1 MDHSGH
7 LAGGHNW
14 WVPAAREMGGLSP
27 GSTTVG
33 GGGSQQYLGN
43 TQGVQFRS
51 PLDARRA
58 AKGQLSQAEWPD
70 GYLGNIIDRREDK
83 LLKAIKDRQSTP
95 SYQRGVHKG
104 SRIDPREYLWPDD
117 EISPYDGLRRKAQTV
132 VSDTGMVTYVQKR
145 QAPKGVPVTLLV
157 NDGKSPPQVNT
168 PKGTDNA
175 PNAQTVAA
183 IRDPIQQVHFQKM
196 KPRYKTGGR

>member
-1 MDHSGH
+1 VDHSGH
-7 LAGGHNW
+7 LAGSHNW

-33 GGGSQQYLGN
+33 GGGTPQRFMGN

-70 GYLGNIIDRREDK
+70 GYLGNIIDRRQDK
-83 LLKAIKDRQSTP
+83 ILKAVRDRQSGP

-104 SRIDPREYLWPDD
+104 SRIDPREYLWPDQD
-117 EISPYDGLRRKAQTV
+117 MGPYDGLRRRTQTV
-132 VSDTGMVTYVQKR
+132 VSDTGMVTYVQQR
-145 QAPKGVPVTLLV
+145 QAPKGIPITVMV
-157 NDGKSPPQVNT
+157 NDGKSPPQVNGESGV
-168 PKGTDNA
+168 GT
-175 PNAQTVAA
+175 AA
-183 IRDPIQQVHFQKM
+183 TIQDPLQQVHFNRM
-196 KPRYKTGGR
+196 KPKYQTGGRS

>member
-14 WVPAAREMGGLSP
+14 WVPAAREMGGLAP

-33 GGGSQQYLGN
+33 GGGQRFLGE

-70 GYLGNIIDRREDK
+70 GYLGNIIDRRQDK
-83 LLKAIKDRQSTP
+83 LLKAVRARQEGP

-104 SRIDPREYLWPDD
+104 SKIDESEYFWPA
-117 EISPYDGLRRKAQTV
+117 EGMGPEEGLRRRAQLMDNDGLV
-132 VSDTGMVTYVQKR
+132 VMVQKR
-145 QAPKGVPVTLLV
+145 QAPKGMPITILV
-157 NDGKSPPQVNT
+157 NDGKSPPQVNGESGVPTESVIQDPLQVIHFHKMT
-168 PKGTDNA
+168 PKY
-175 PNAQTVAA
+175 
-183 IRDPIQQVHFQKM
+183 R
-196 KPRYKTGGR
+196 TGK